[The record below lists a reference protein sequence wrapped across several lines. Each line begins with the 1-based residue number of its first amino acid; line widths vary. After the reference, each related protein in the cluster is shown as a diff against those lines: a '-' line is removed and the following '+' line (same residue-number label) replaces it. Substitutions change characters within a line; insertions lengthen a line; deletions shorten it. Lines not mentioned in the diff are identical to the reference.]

1 MVVTTPRKKI
11 EILIDRPL
19 MKRLRQIT
27 KDVEISGYTVFNA
40 IGGEGGQGRWR
51 DDQVTGGAG
60 SKVLFMSILT
70 DEKATEFLTAIEPL
84 LDEYGLL
91 VAISTVEVI
100 RADRF

>member
-1 MVVTTPRKKI
+1 
-11 EILIDRPL
+11 

-27 KDVEISGYTVFNA
+27 KDVDISGYTVFNA

-60 SKVLFMSILT
+60 SKVLFMSILN
-70 DEKATEFLTAIEPL
+70 DEKAAEFLTAIEPL

>member
-27 KDVEISGYTVFNA
+27 KDVDLSGYTVFDA

-60 SKVLFMSILT
+60 SKVLFISILN
-70 DEKATEFLTAIEPL
+70 EQKANEFLAAIEPL

-91 VAISTVEVI
+91 VTVSTVEVI

>member
-1 MVVTTPRKKI
+1 
-11 EILIDRPL
+11 

-27 KDVEISGYTVFNA
+27 KDVELSGYTVFDA

-60 SKVLFMSILT
+60 SKVLFVSILNE
-70 DEKATEFLTAIEPL
+70 DKAEEFLTAIEPL

-91 VAISTVEVI
+91 VSVSMVEVI

>member
-19 MKRLRQIT
+19 MKRLRQIS
-27 KDVEISGYTVFNA
+27 KDVELSGYTVFNA

-60 SKVLFMSILT
+60 SKVLFVSILNE
-70 DEKATEFLTAIEPL
+70 DKAAEFLSAIEPL

-91 VAISTVEVI
+91 VTVSVVEVI

>member
-27 KDVEISGYTVFNA
+27 KDVELSGYTVFDA

-60 SKVLFMSILT
+60 SKVLFVSILNE
-70 DEKATEFLTAIEPL
+70 DKAEEFLTAIEPL

-91 VAISTVEVI
+91 VTVSMVEVI

>member
-1 MVVTTPRKKI
+1 MVVTTQRKKI

-27 KDVEISGYTVFNA
+27 KQVELTGYTLFAA

-60 SKVLFMSILT
+60 SKVLFVSILNE
-70 DEKATEFLTAIEPL
+70 EKALEFLTAVEPL

-91 VAISTVEVI
+91 VTISDVEVI
-100 RADRF
+100 RAERF

>member
-1 MVVTTPRKKI
+1 MVVTTERKKI

-19 MKRLRQIT
+19 MKRLRQLS
-27 KDVEISGYTVFNA
+27 KDVEISGHTVFNA

-60 SKVLFMSILT
+60 SKILFVSIL
-70 DEKATEFLTAIEPL
+70 DQEKAGEFLAALEPL
-84 LDEYGLL
+84 LDEYGLR
-91 VAISTVEVI
+91 VFISTVEVI

>member
-27 KDVEISGYTVFNA
+27 KDVELSGYTVFDA

-60 SKVLFMSILT
+60 SKVLFISILNE
-70 DEKATEFLTAIEPL
+70 DKAKEFLTAIEPL
-84 LDEYGLL
+84 LDDYGLL
-91 VAISTVEVI
+91 VTVSTVEVI

>member
-60 SKVLFMSILT
+60 SKVLFMSILN